1 MTINSEFTASVVI
14 ARCRHTEAGSLRWH
28 IRLDTGL
35 RPDLT
40 VAVRLDASN
49 RSAFDYYLLPRLD
62 MALPRLRLSEH
73 NGVSLDAYRCDT
85 LDAFYELTAR
95 SELAEVA

>member
-1 MTINSEFTASVVI
+1 MWCNVEVSETAGRGK
-14 ARCRHTEAGSLRWH
+14 AH
-28 IRLDTGL
+28 
-35 RPDLT
+35 LT